1 MAVRV
6 DDDTRLEAGRPSAES
21 SVTFLPGYA
30 VLVSPRVF
38 DSSAD
43 ASQEDSGEPPLVAN
57 SDVTPEASAAGGSV
71 CVVAAKFSF
80 DACRTGGVGGGGGLG
95 RGGGPV
101 RGGGG
106 GACGNGCCFATEAN
120 SGGSCGSYSDFTSGE
135 GGSYEH
141 MYIGGGG
148 GGRSIMR

>member
-6 DDDTRLEAGRPSAES
+6 EEDTRLEAGRPSTES

-30 VLVSPRVF
+30 VLVSPLVF
-38 DSSAD
+38 DSSPD
-43 ASQEDSGEPPLVAN
+43 ASQDDSGDPALVVI
-57 SDVTPEASAAGGSV
+57 SDVAAVASAAGVSV

-95 RGGGPV
+95 RGGGPL

-106 GACGNGCCFATEAN
+106 TGGGACRNDCCFAADAN
-120 SGGSCGSYSDFTSGE
+120 SGGS
-135 GGSYEH
+135 
-141 MYIGGGG
+141 
-148 GGRSIMR
+148 

>member
-6 DDDTRLEAGRPSAES
+6 DDDTKLEAGRPSAES

-30 VLVSPRVF
+30 VLVSPLVF
-38 DSSAD
+38 DSSPD
-43 ASQEDSGEPPLVAN
+43 ASQEDSGEPALVTI
-57 SDVTPEASAAGGSV
+57 SDVTVSATAAGVSV
-71 CVVAAKFSF
+71 CVVAARFSF

-106 GACGNGCCFATEAN
+106 GTGGGACGNSCCFAAEAN
-120 SGGSCGSYSDFTSGE
+120 
-135 GGSYEH
+135 
-141 MYIGGGG
+141 
-148 GGRSIMR
+148 